1 MVGFVELAYEPDIP
15 DEYWVFHFFIDQR
28 YQGHGYGRAALLQFI
43 ELVKREHPACHLLQL
58 VVHPENHR
66 AQHLY
71 VAAGFRPTGTM
82 RWEEPIYQLALR
94 SKQQLML
101 YSLCLTTRACR

>member
-1 MVGFVELAYEPDIP
+1 MVAFVELAYEPDTP
-15 DEYWVFHFFIDQR
+15 DKYWVFHFFIDQR

-71 VAAGFRPTGTM
+71 VAAGFHPTGAM
-82 RWEEPIYQLALR
+82 RWEEPLYQLALR
-94 SKQQLML
+94 SKQ
-101 YSLCLTTRACR
+101 